1 MLHFVSLRY
10 KRRLVMKNLGLFI
23 IGKLI
28 SVFGS
33 AIYTFAIGL
42 YVLKQTGSGFSFAL
56 TLFVGLIPTIIFSP
70 VAGYMS
76 DRFDKKKIVVF
87 MDFANGMMFLTLFL
101 LTLKFELNQPMIYIS
116 TFMTTVFTTFF
127 GIAFEAAKT
136 NLVADEKLMSINSL
150 SKVIDSTALILAPVL
165 GGLIFAFTDIKTFI
179 LINAVCFIFSA
190 GIETMI
196 DFNYNV
202 KSTAEIND
210 DGGFVED
217 IKDGL
222 TYIRKSSE
230 IVKMINVLVILNFF
244 ISFSVT
250 VPLPYII
257 NNLLNLSSNQY
268 GIIQGAFPVGMILGA
283 VVVGK
288 IIEKIDYMKLLIFS
302 SITLSVAIALLGLP
316 LVLADASSL
325 VYMIY
330 YISIM
335 VIFGIAIS
343 FIDVPILWLMQKSI
357 PDNLR
362 GKVLSISMSIVKLIA
377 PLGLVI
383 SGMIINSVPVY
394 IMTFAGGG
402 ILMLS
407 NLMILN
413 QKNKPA

>member
-1 MLHFVSLRY
+1 
-10 KRRLVMKNLGLFI
+10 MKNLGLFI

-76 DRFDKKKIVVF
+76 DRFDKKKIVVS
-87 MDFANGMMFLTLFL
+87 MDFANGMMFLILFI

-127 GIAFEAAKT
+127 GIAFEAAKP

-150 SKVIDSTALILAPVL
+150 SKVIDSTSLILAPVL

-196 DFNYNV
+196 DFNYNI

-325 VYMIY
+325 AYMIY

>member
-1 MLHFVSLRY
+1 
-10 KRRLVMKNLGLFI
+10 MKNLGLFI

-76 DRFDKKKIVVF
+76 DRFDKKKIVVS
-87 MDFANGMMFLTLFL
+87 MDFANGMMFLILFL

-127 GIAFEAAKT
+127 GIAFEAAKP

-150 SKVIDSTALILAPVL
+150 SKAIDSTALILAPVL

-196 DFNYNV
+196 DFNYNI

-283 VVVGK
+283 VAVGK

-325 VYMIY
+325 AYMIY

>member
-1 MLHFVSLRY
+1 
-10 KRRLVMKNLGLFI
+10 MKNLGLFI

-87 MDFANGMMFLTLFL
+87 MDFANGMMFLILFM

-127 GIAFEAAKT
+127 GIAFEAAKP

-288 IIEKIDYMKLLIFS
+288 IIEKIDYIKLLIFS

-316 LVLADASSL
+316 LVLADATSL
-325 VYMIY
+325 AYMIY

>member
-1 MLHFVSLRY
+1 
-10 KRRLVMKNLGLFI
+10 MKNLGLFI

-87 MDFANGMMFLTLFL
+87 MDFANGMMFLILFV

-127 GIAFEAAKT
+127 GIAFEAAKP

-196 DFNYNV
+196 DFNYNI

-283 VVVGK
+283 VVVGR

-302 SITLSVAIALLGLP
+302 SITLSVAIAFLGLP

-325 VYMIY
+325 AYMIY

>member
-1 MLHFVSLRY
+1 
-10 KRRLVMKNLGLFI
+10 MKNLGLFI

-87 MDFANGMMFLTLFL
+87 MDFSNGMMFLILFM

-127 GIAFEAAKT
+127 GIAFEAAKP

-190 GIETMI
+190 VIETMI
-196 DFNYNV
+196 DFNHNI

-230 IVKMINVLVILNFF
+230 IVKMINVLVILDFF

-302 SITLSVAIALLGLP
+302 SITLSVAIAFLGLP

-325 VYMIY
+325 AYMIY

>member
-1 MLHFVSLRY
+1 
-10 KRRLVMKNLGLFI
+10 MKNLGLFI

-76 DRFDKKKIVVF
+76 DRFDKKKIVVS
-87 MDFANGMMFLTLFL
+87 MDFANGMMFLILFL
-101 LTLKFELNQPMIYIS
+101 FTLKFELNQPMIYIS

-127 GIAFEAAKT
+127 GIAFEAAKP

-316 LVLADASSL
+316 LILADASSL
-325 VYMIY
+325 AYMIY

>member
-1 MLHFVSLRY
+1 
-10 KRRLVMKNLGLFI
+10 MKNLGLFI

-87 MDFANGMMFLTLFL
+87 MDFANGMMFLILFM

-127 GIAFEAAKT
+127 GIAFEAAKP

-165 GGLIFAFTDIKTFI
+165 GGLIFALTDIKTFI

-196 DFNYNV
+196 DFNYNI

-268 GIIQGAFPVGMILGA
+268 GIIQGSFPVGMILGA

-316 LVLADASSL
+316 LILADATSL
-325 VYMIY
+325 AYMIY

>member
-1 MLHFVSLRY
+1 
-10 KRRLVMKNLGLFI
+10 MKNLGLFI

-87 MDFANGMMFLTLFL
+87 MDFSNGMMFLILFL
-101 LTLKFELNQPMIYIS
+101 FTLKFELNQPMIYIS

-127 GIAFEAAKT
+127 GIAFEAAKP

-150 SKVIDSTALILAPVL
+150 SKAIDSTALILAPVL

-325 VYMIY
+325 AYMIY

>member
-1 MLHFVSLRY
+1 
-10 KRRLVMKNLGLFI
+10 MKNLGLFI

-87 MDFANGMMFLTLFL
+87 MDFANGMMFLILFL
-101 LTLKFELNQPMIYIS
+101 LKLKFELNQPMIYIS

-127 GIAFEAAKT
+127 GIAFEAAKP

-150 SKVIDSTALILAPVL
+150 SKVIDSTSLILAPVL

-190 GIETMI
+190 VIETMI
-196 DFNYNV
+196 DFNYNI
-202 KSTAEIND
+202 KSTVEIND

-283 VVVGK
+283 VVVGR

-325 VYMIY
+325 AYMIY